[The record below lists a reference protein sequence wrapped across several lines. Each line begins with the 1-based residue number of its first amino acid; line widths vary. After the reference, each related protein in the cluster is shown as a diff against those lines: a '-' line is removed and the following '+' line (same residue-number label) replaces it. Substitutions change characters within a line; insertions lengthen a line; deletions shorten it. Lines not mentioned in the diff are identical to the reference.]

1 MVVEPS
7 VQRMLTLCRF
17 KVKIRAIRQQVLR
30 RPGVLD
36 LVGVSRPEPDPTELL
51 VRVATA
57 VSATV

>member
-1 MVVEPS
+1 
-7 VQRMLTLCRF
+7 MLTLCRF